1 MYIPKRYDVKRTTT
15 NAMINSMIKGSEAII
30 DVFGKNRTYIL
41 LSKKRDKFSGKMIY
55 TFLNPSLGKEI
66 EYTNGLLN
74 FTMISVSNKNIL
86 ENREIIKDYK
96 YNKARNRI
104 IGNVVAVKTDEDGEL
119 IESRFFVEELPSDSL
134 AYLFSLLNC
143 CECHHSVDYSIEHFQ
158 DTHDGWEWYYVEDYR
173 RKFE

>member
-15 NAMINSMIKGSEAII
+15 NTMINSMIKGSEAII

-55 TFLNPSLGKEI
+55 TFLNPILNKEI

-74 FTMISVSNKNIL
+74 YTMVSVSNKRIL
-86 ENREIIKDYK
+86 ENREIIHEYK
-96 YNKARNRI
+96 YNKLRNKI
-104 IGNVVAVKTDEDGEL
+104 MGQVVAVRTDEEGEL
-119 IESRFFVEELPSDSL
+119 LETRFIIEELPSENLS
-134 AYLFSLLNC
+134 YLSSLLNC
-143 CECHHSVDYSIEHFQ
+143 CECHHGIEYDIEHFQ
-158 DTHDGWEWYYVEDYR
+158 DTHDGWEWYYVEDYK